1 MKVSQ
6 DACRPA
12 SRGARGNR
20 RRDRPAP
27 LGRWRDAVSYYAVR
41 IESPTE
47 IGEVWQIS
55 FWDAMILAA
64 GQKIAGIEIV
74 SPFSGD

>member
-1 MKVSQ
+1 
-6 DACRPA
+6 
-12 SRGARGNR
+12 
-20 RRDRPAP
+20 
-27 LGRWRDAVSYYAVR
+27 VSYYAVR
-41 IESPTE
+41 IESHTE